1 MNRLFYTAAL
11 LLVSSFVLAQQ
22 KPTPVSNTPSIALVE
37 GARLLFLQSGSQLSA
52 AEKNTLFRKLGL
64 QVAANKKGFQMDG
77 FDVGAKAYPVD
88 LNKDGAEE
96 VFVIMDGLL
105 FGNTGQGVAL
115 FMKNSAGMYEQQ
127 DEVAGGIAVVLD
139 TQSNGYPELVI
150 AGPGFE
156 FPLYRWNGK
165 SYTYVRNISD
175 DELQNARTSSVEE
188 LSKKY
193 RDNLKHR

>member
-1 MNRLFYTAAL
+1 MTRFFYTAAFL
-11 LLVSSFVLAQQ
+11 LAGFVATAQQ
-22 KPTPVSNTPSIALVE
+22 KPTPASNTQPGGPTE
-37 GARLLFLQSGSQLSA
+37 GVRMLFQQSGSRLTP

-64 QVAANKKGFQMDG
+64 QVSADKKGFRMDG

-88 LNKDGAEE
+88 LNKDGTEE

-115 FMKNSAGMYEQQ
+115 FMKNSTGAYEHQE
-127 DEVAGGIAVVLD
+127 EVAGGIAVVLD
-139 TQSNGYPELVI
+139 TQSHGYPELVI

-165 SYTYVRNISD
+165 SYVYVRNISD
-175 DELQNARTSSVEE
+175 DELQNAGTSSVEE
-188 LSKKY
+188 LSRKY
-193 RDNLKHR
+193 REAHKNR